1 MEKRD
6 YSRFKDIGIFDTG
19 LIKRTKNIEQ
29 YFTETGISSLA
40 DLFARDDDGLLN
52 LPTTRPTFD
61 YLKRLIKLS
70 RYKYLNEDL
79 VLPIDPNRRLKKKE
93 VFDTDGRIIESLD
106 NKFSYKYI
114 RYNLDY
120 GIELQ
125 YILSY
130 AYHILGDEF
139 SLAEIFTNPAIINKY
154 KNLEKSDT
162 TSKNCFLVVC
172 DYMRECRER
181 KEKVDATSDIRVL
194 DEEESKLLSELLAL
208 TERSSAIAKRISE
221 IKSLKEGMSK
231 GGK

>member
-70 RYKYLNEDL
+70 RYKYLHEDL
-79 VLPIDPNRRLKKKE
+79 VLSIDPNKRHKKEE
-93 VFDTDGRIIESLD
+93 VFDIDSRTIRLSD
-106 NKFSYKYI
+106 SYD
-114 RYNLDY
+114 RFYNDFDY
-120 GIELQ
+120 GIKLGN
-125 YILSY
+125 ILSY
-130 AYHILGDEF
+130 AYPILGDEF
-139 SLAEIFTNPAIINKY
+139 SLTEIFTNPAIISKFR
-154 KNLEKSDT
+154 NLSKSDT

-181 KEKVDATSDIRVL
+181 KEQVDTTSDLRVL
-194 DEEESKLLSELLAL
+194 DEEEGKLLSELLAL